1 MNNVKAI
8 LLALLGATPVALA
21 TDSTFLSFPVDMG
34 LAVMFPL
41 HGHIG
46 MNYVITDYV
55 PKLFSKAAVGPA
67 RAIMVGVTG
76 ATMLGLTKLNVEGPG
91 ITGTLKALWRKEEVH
106 NTVSTRRGRP
116 LMMAPAPPGMH
127 CARRLTLGPLARG
140 QL

>member
-1 MNNVKAI
+1 MSMGGVLGKFMAADAEVGLAVK
-8 LLALLGATPVALA
+8 LYHRVNLALLGATPIALA

-91 ITGTLKALWRKEEVH
+91 ITGTLKALWRKPKE
-106 NTVSTRRGRP
+106 
-116 LMMAPAPPGMH
+116 
-127 CARRLTLGPLARG
+127 
-140 QL
+140 

>member
-1 MNNVKAI
+1 MTIICGVQHGRRRRLNGRLRVRRREGPQRLDDGRRVITDGRDA
-8 LLALLGATPVALA
+8 GFMMTRVAA
-21 TDSTFLSFPVDMG
+21 GPHGPEAG

-91 ITGTLKALWRKEEVH
+91 ITGTLKALWRKPKE
-106 NTVSTRRGRP
+106 
-116 LMMAPAPPGMH
+116 
-127 CARRLTLGPLARG
+127 
-140 QL
+140 

>member
-1 MNNVKAI
+1 MGGVLGKFMAADAEVGLAVKVYHRVN
-8 LLALLGATPVALA
+8 LALLGATPVALA
-21 TDSTFLSFPVDMG
+21 TDNTFLSFPVDMG

-67 RAIMVGVTG
+67 RAIMGGVTG

-91 ITGTLKALWRKEEVH
+91 ITGTLKSLWRKPKE
-106 NTVSTRRGRP
+106 
-116 LMMAPAPPGMH
+116 
-127 CARRLTLGPLARG
+127 
-140 QL
+140 

>member
-1 MNNVKAI
+1 MGGVLGKFMAADAEVGLAVK
-8 LLALLGATPVALA
+8 LYHRVNLALLGATPVALA
-21 TDSTFLSFPVDMG
+21 TDSTFLSVPVDMG

-91 ITGTLKALWRKEEVH
+91 ITGTLKALWRKPKE
-106 NTVSTRRGRP
+106 
-116 LMMAPAPPGMH
+116 
-127 CARRLTLGPLARG
+127 
-140 QL
+140 